1 MLAQFIRVVSFF
13 AILGF
18 LALDKA
24 EARGSESCD
33 GKAEVIVHNAYPDAT
48 KNDDK
53 TFQVGE
59 STISINDGD
68 AGIDAPHLMTCLVW
82 PANPQLT
89 LVAVPL
95 IKSANED
102 GTVGDLELLVIDTA
116 SSAVKQRLLLD
127 NRMTDDAIRISAVE
141 FDTARYRLSREQTA
155 FGLRI
160 STAGSSRPNP
170 YNDVSLWLYV
180 IDKGSLRPVLD
191 GMIVSK
197 NTGEW
202 DTNCAGE
209 FQSSESTLSMSSNR
223 THGYA
228 DITVV
233 ETSSTK
239 TNFVEKDNNCEEK
252 TVTSKPQILRLAYD
266 GKEYRI
272 PDDRRAVTE

>member
-1 MLAQFIRVVSFF
+1 MFAQFIRVVSLI

-18 LALDKA
+18 LALGKA
-24 EARGSESCD
+24 EARGSANCD
-33 GKAEVIVHNAYPDAT
+33 DRAEVIVHNAYPDAT
-48 KNDDK
+48 KRDDE
-53 TFQVGE
+53 TFQFGG
-59 STISINDGD
+59 STISINHGET
-68 AGIDAPHLMTCLVW
+68 GIDAPHMMTCRVW

-116 SSAVKQRLLLD
+116 SSAVKHRLLLD
-127 NRMTDDAIRISAVE
+127 NRMTDDAISISAVE
-141 FDTARYRLSREQTA
+141 FDTARYRLTQEQTA

-160 STAGSSRPNP
+160 STVGSSRPNP
-170 YNDVSLWLYV
+170 YDDVSLWLYV
-180 IDKGSLRPVLD
+180 IDKGSLRPILD

-209 FQSSESTLSMSSNR
+209 FQSMQSTLSIASTR

-233 ETSSTK
+233 ETRSTK
-239 TNFVEKDNNCEEK
+239 TNFVEKDNNCEDK
-252 TVTSKPQILRLAYD
+252 TVTSKPQTLRLVYD
-266 GKEYRI
+266 GEQYLI
-272 PDDRRAVTE
+272 PEDRRAVTE

>member
-1 MLAQFIRVVSFF
+1 MFAQFIRVVSLF

-18 LALDKA
+18 LTLDKA
-24 EARGSESCD
+24 EARGSEGCD
-33 GKAEVIVHNAYPDAT
+33 GRAEVIVRNAYPDAT
-48 KNDDK
+48 KNDDE
-53 TFQVGE
+53 TFQFGK
-59 STISINDGD
+59 STISINDRET
-68 AGIDAPHLMTCLVW
+68 GIDAPHLMTCRVW

-127 NRMTDDAIRISAVE
+127 NRMADDAIRISAVE
-141 FDTARYRLSREQTA
+141 FDTARYKLSREQTA

-170 YNDVSLWLYV
+170 YDDVSLWLYV

-209 FQSSESTLSMSSNR
+209 FQSSESTLSMASTR
-223 THGYA
+223 THDYA
-228 DITVV
+228 DISVV
-233 ETSSTK
+233 DTGSTK
-239 TNFVEKDNNCEEK
+239 TNFVGKDNSCEDK
-252 TVTSKPQILRLAYD
+252 TVTSKPQTLRLVYD
-266 GKEYRI
+266 GEQYPI
-272 PDDRRAVTE
+272 PEDRRAVTE

>member
-1 MLAQFIRVVSFF
+1 MFAQFIRVVSLF

-24 EARGSESCD
+24 GARGSESCD
-33 GKAEVIVHNAYPDAT
+33 GRAEVIVHNAYPDAT
-48 KNDDK
+48 KNDDE

-59 STISINDGD
+59 STISINDRE
-68 AGIDAPHLMTCLVW
+68 AGIDAPHMMTCRVW

-102 GTVGDLELLVIDTA
+102 GTVGDLELLVVDTGT
-116 SSAVKQRLLLD
+116 SAVRKRLLLAD
-127 NRMTDDAIRISAVE
+127 RMTDDAIRISAVE

-160 STAGSSRPNP
+160 STNGSSRPNP
-170 YNDVSLWLYV
+170 YDEVSLWLYA
-180 IDKGSLRPVLD
+180 IDKGSLHPLLD

-233 ETSSTK
+233 ETGSTK
-239 TNFVEKDNNCEEK
+239 TNFVGKDNSCEDK
-252 TVTSKPQILRLAYD
+252 TVTSKPQTLRLVYD

-272 PDDRRAVTE
+272 PEDRRAVT

>member
-1 MLAQFIRVVSFF
+1 
-13 AILGF
+13 
-18 LALDKA
+18 
-24 EARGSESCD
+24 
-33 GKAEVIVHNAYPDAT
+33 
-48 KNDDK
+48 
-53 TFQVGE
+53 
-59 STISINDGD
+59 
-68 AGIDAPHLMTCLVW
+68 
-82 PANPQLT
+82 
-89 LVAVPL
+89 
-95 IKSANED
+95 
-102 GTVGDLELLVIDTA
+102 
-116 SSAVKQRLLLD
+116 
-127 NRMTDDAIRISAVE
+127 MTDDAIRISAVE

-228 DITVV
+228 DIAAV
-233 ETSSTK
+233 ETSTAT
-239 TNFVEKDNNCEEK
+239 TNFVGKDGACDEKS
-252 TVTSKPQILRLAYD
+252 VTDKPQKLRLIYD
-266 GKEYRI
+266 GKQYPI
-272 PDDRRAVTE
+272 PEDRRAVTE